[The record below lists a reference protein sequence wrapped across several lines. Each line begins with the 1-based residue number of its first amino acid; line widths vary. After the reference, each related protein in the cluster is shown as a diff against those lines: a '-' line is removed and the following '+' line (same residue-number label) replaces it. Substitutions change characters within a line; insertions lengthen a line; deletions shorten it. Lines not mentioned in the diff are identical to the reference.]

1 MDEIEA
7 LRSQY
12 PGETTEQLL
21 ARALQEIANM
31 RTKPDQPATQPT
43 PQLTASPPEAL
54 PRHDR
59 KAAILPKPPVFEGE
73 RDEYVN

>member
-31 RTKPDQPATQPT
+31 RTKPDQLTTQPT
-43 PQLTASPPEAL
+43 LQTVPSTEAL

-59 KAAILPKPPVFEGE
+59 KTAVLPKPSVFEGE
-73 RDEYVN
+73 RDEYVD